1 MIISIDKAR
10 IVLALA
16 AIVMVIVITLK
27 LLTGYWENRSEPAL
41 TGDMTTLEAV
51 PESRPVD
58 ISREEGAGFLSEY
71 RLERDRVR
79 SREITLLREIA
90 SDTTSTARAREEA
103 YAKLVQLAD
112 REEKEMHAEALI
124 KAQGFADCAVI
135 MSPTATMVMIS
146 GNLAYTVDQDR
157 IRRSVSVATGF
168 TEKSVSVLQLVPN
181 E

>member
-1 MIISIDKAR
+1 M
-10 IVLALA
+10 
-16 AIVMVIVITLK
+16 
-27 LLTGYWENRSEPAL
+27 
-41 TGDMTTLEAV
+41 
-51 PESRPVD
+51 
-58 ISREEGAGFLSEY
+58 
-71 RLERDRVR
+71 
-79 SREITLLREIA
+79 
-90 SDTTSTARAREEA
+90 
-103 YAKLVQLAD
+103 VQLAD

-146 GNLAYTVDQDR
+146 GNLADTVDQDR